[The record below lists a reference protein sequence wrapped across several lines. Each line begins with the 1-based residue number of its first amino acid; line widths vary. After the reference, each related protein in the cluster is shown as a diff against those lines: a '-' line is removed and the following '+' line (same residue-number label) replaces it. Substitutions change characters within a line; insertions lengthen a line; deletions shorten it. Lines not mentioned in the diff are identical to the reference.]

1 MFTASRIYLNPP
13 PKTEEQ
19 MPKPSKE
26 AISSMTTTVM
36 SDLEAVRKV
45 VGDTEEMAGLETFVS
60 ISLRLMAATNP
71 SKLRDIMR
79 VVEIQARM
87 DGKHVYE

>member
-13 PKTEEQ
+13 KPEAP

-26 AISSMTTTVM
+26 AISAMTETIMADLAAVKTV
-36 SDLEAVRKV
+36 A
-45 VGDTEEMAGLETFVS
+45 GDTEAMASLETFVA

-71 SKLRDIMR
+71 SKLREIMR
-79 VVEIQARM
+79 IVEIQARM

>member
-1 MFTASRIYLNPP
+1 
-13 PKTEEQ
+13 

-26 AISSMTTTVM
+26 AVAAMTSTVM
-36 SDLEAVRKV
+36 ADLETVRSV
-45 VGDTEEMAGLETFVS
+45 VGDTEEMAGLETFVA

-71 SKLRDIMR
+71 YKLREVMR
-79 VVEIQARM
+79 LVEIQARM

>member
-1 MFTASRIYLNPP
+1 
-13 PKTEEQ
+13 

-26 AISSMTTTVM
+26 AISSMTATVM
-36 SDLEAVRKV
+36 SDLSAVRAV

-71 SKLRDIMR
+71 SKLREIMR
-79 VVEIQARM
+79 IVEIQARM

>member
-13 PKTEEQ
+13 PKIEEP

-71 SKLRDIMR
+71 SKLREIMR
-79 VVEIQARM
+79 IVEIQARM

>member
-1 MFTASRIYLNPP
+1 MFTASRIYLDPP
-13 PKTEEQ
+13 Q

-26 AISSMTTTVM
+26 AISAMTSTVM
-36 SDLEAVRKV
+36 SDLAAVKVV

-60 ISLRLMAATNP
+60 ISLRLIAATNP

>member
-13 PKTEEQ
+13 Q

-26 AISSMTTTVM
+26 AISAMTETVM
-36 SDLEAVRKV
+36 SDLAAIRSA
-45 VGDTEEMAGLETFVS
+45 VGDTEAMAGLETFVS

-71 SKLRDIMR
+71 SKLCEIMR
-79 VVEIQARM
+79 LVEIQARM